1 MYITTWLIRPPS
13 RFRDCRTHVDPPN
26 ECGPKVICVEVSPI
40 LVINVG
46 DSLCDGLALVLKM
59 YDFTDLLF
67 EKSLLGRGCDVISVL
82 KKGGV
87 Q

>member
-1 MYITTWLIRPPS
+1 M
-13 RFRDCRTHVDPPN
+13 
-26 ECGPKVICVEVSPI
+26 
-40 LVINVG
+40 VINVG
-46 DSLCDGLALVLKM
+46 DSLCDGLALVLKI
-59 YDFTDLLF
+59 YDFTNLLF